1 MTRFF
6 GSIVLIMQYM
16 FRCLPTYELHI
27 SLLEEG
33 WEREGIMLLCYQ
45 KYHIFWEERK
55 GIHHNFLGEDPEIPQ
70 RRDLEGSYIG
80 ISQFYF
86 ENIAKLQNNSWSK
99 SLKHGAWLD
108 RSVFQLL
115 KTQVTATSPMV
126 EGNMSEFFIRIV
138 HSNPEE
144 SSCLNAC
151 VPVRHESIVA
161 TPDPSLSLSLLRD
174 EQKVSLG
181 EFVDGR

>member
-1 MTRFF
+1 
-6 GSIVLIMQYM
+6 
-16 FRCLPTYELHI
+16 
-27 SLLEEG
+27 
-33 WEREGIMLLCYQ
+33 MLWCYQ

-55 GIHHNFLGEDPEIPQ
+55 GIHHKCLGENLEVPQ
-70 RRDLEGSYIG
+70 RRDLKGSYIG
-80 ISQFYF
+80 ISEFYF
-86 ENIAKLQNNSWSK
+86 KNLAKLWNNSLSK
-99 SLKHGAWLD
+99 SLKHGAWLN

-115 KTQVTATSPMV
+115 KTQVTTTSPMV
-126 EGNMSEFFIRIV
+126 EHNMSEFFIRIV

-151 VPVRHESIVA
+151 VPVRHKSIVA
-161 TPDPSLSLSLLRD
+161 TPDPSLTLSLLRD